1 MNPLAKSIYSEFP
14 RKVAPKNAEKAILK
28 ALKEIQKEDS
38 LSLIEAHQWL
48 LGRVKEYAERTARSG
63 KEKQFIPH
71 PATWIN
77 GGRYYDDPE
86 EWGSLGN
93 ISTPNEIPDESRARE
108 VWAEVIQEEYRMPF
122 PDNWAKDWHNLPSSI
137 KSELLQAL

>member
-1 MNPLAKSIYSEFP
+1 MMNPLAKSIYEIFP
-14 RKVAPKNAEKAILK
+14 RRVAPKNAEKAILK

-77 GGRYYDDPE
+77 GGRYYDDPD
-86 EWGSLGN
+86 EWGEKAPEQQSVMD
-93 ISTPNEIPDESRARE
+93 IDAAMEF
-108 VWAEVIQEEYRMPF
+108 WALHIEPEFRLPF
-122 PDNWAKDWHNLPSSI
+122 PDNWPHCFNSLPASI
-137 KSELLQAL
+137 RDEFKKPH